1 MRNSGE
7 PISHVSQLTTFLSTA
22 GLVLGLVAFASA
34 ALAQSPFVGPRA
46 AGMGG
51 AAVAVSDDGSALWTN
66 PAGFARD
73 PRLDAEILAGG
84 VATNRNEF
92 TAIVDRLSA
101 IDLVRL
107 RAGLDQDRIP
117 GAVADLKTLARPGTG
132 IVASGV
138 AGAVFGKSGWAFGI
152 GDLAF
157 AGVSPSTAIAGVSPG
172 VDLVH
177 VLPGNDP
184 ATGFVNNTTAVSFAG
199 LEAREARL
207 SYATSFFAKALLVGA
222 TARYIQGRTYWV
234 RQSVFDVSS
243 SDPAALARDALREN
257 GRDTSRVAFDAGAM
271 VNILGKVRVG
281 LVSTAINEPEF
292 DVARDPTRPSLIG
305 APAALRLPRTLRAG
319 VAAAPIG
326 LLTVAADYDL
336 RATDTLL
343 PGGKSR
349 QFSFGAELKLPLFAI
364 RAGTF
369 RDSEAPDPHWA
380 YSAGFGLGLKMLSVN
395 AAIVFS
401 SEGGLSLSSTN
412 RRDVGASLDAR
423 FRF

>member
-1 MRNSGE
+1 M
-7 PISHVSQLTTFLSTA
+7 A
-22 GLVLGLVAFASA
+22 
-34 ALAQSPFVGPRA
+34 
-46 AGMGG
+46 G

-73 PRLDAEILAGG
+73 PRMDAEILAGG

-92 TAIVDRLSA
+92 TAIVDRLSS

-107 RAGLDQDRIP
+107 RAGLDLDRIP
-117 GAVADLKTLARPGTG
+117 GAVADLKLLARPGTG
-132 IVASGV
+132 VVASGV
-138 AGAVFGKSGWAFGI
+138 AGVVFGKSGWAFGI
-152 GDLAF
+152 GDLAY
-157 AGVSPSTAIAGVSPG
+157 AGVSPTI
-172 VDLVH
+172 DLVH
-177 VLPGNDP
+177 VLPGSDA
-184 ATGFVNNTTAVSFAG
+184 ATGFVNNTSAVSFAG

-222 TARYIQGRTYWV
+222 TARYIQGRTYFV
-234 RQSVFDVSS
+234 RQGAFAVSS
-243 SDPAALARDALREN
+243 SDPAALARDAFREN
-257 GRDTSRVAFDAGAM
+257 GRDTSRLAFDAGAM

-336 RATDTLL
+336 RATDTLV

-349 QFSFGAELKLPLFAI
+349 QFSFGAEVKLPLFAI

-380 YSAGFGLGLKMLSVN
+380 YSAGFGIGLKMLSVN

-423 FRF
+423 LRF

>member
-1 MRNSGE
+1 MRNSGG
-7 PISHVSQLTTFLSTA
+7 PTTHNSRLTTFLSTA
-22 GLVLGLVAFASA
+22 SLVLALVSLSSA
-34 ALAQSPFVGPRA
+34 ALAQAPFVGPRA

-73 PRLDAEILAGG
+73 PRLDVEILAGG

-101 IDLVRL
+101 IDLTRL

-132 IVASGV
+132 VVASGV

-152 GDLAF
+152 GDVAF
-157 AGVSPSTAIAGVSPG
+157 AGVSPSI
-172 VDLVH
+172 DLVH
-177 VLPGNDP
+177 VRPGNDA
-184 ATGFVNNTTAVSFAG
+184 ATGFVNNTSAVSFAG

-222 TARYIQGRTYWV
+222 TARYIQGRTYFV

-257 GRDTSRVAFDAGAM
+257 GKDTSRVAFDAGAM

-292 DVARDPTRPSLIG
+292 EVARDPACPSLTC
-305 APAALRLPRTLRAG
+305 APATLRLPRTLRAG

-401 SEGGLSLSSTN
+401 SEGGLTLSSTN